1 MDQKNGFAF
10 YENGSWYHRTKVLN
24 EDGTVKYSKKGGF
37 KTKIAAEKSFKE
49 YEKNFQSSL
58 RKYQLAQNQDESITL
73 KNYLLYWFDEIFSK
87 RIEPTTQMVSKFV
100 LNSYIL
106 PFLDTDIKIKF
117 VSVEYIDE
125 LLKKIA
131 PISISAGNKSRELLN
146 IAFKDAVSAGYL
158 NRNPVSASKT
168 YPRKKQV
175 FLY

>member
-1 MDQKNGFAF
+1 M
-10 YENGSWYHRTKVLN
+10 
-24 EDGTVKYSKKGGF
+24 KYSKKGGF
-37 KTKIAAEKSFKE
+37 KTKTAAEKSFKE

-58 RKYQLAQNQDESITL
+58 RKYQLAQNQDDSITL

-125 LLKKIA
+125 LLKK
-131 PISISAGNKSRELLN
+131 
-146 IAFKDAVSAGYL
+146 
-158 NRNPVSASKT
+158 
-168 YPRKKQV
+168 
-175 FLY
+175 